1 MKINQN
7 FTKGEI
13 AMERTSA
20 VEKVERDRL
29 ADALLEVVPLEFMHA
44 LRDYKRQLRKCQGE
58 ILTRGV
64 TCEEL
69 ASTSFLFNLY
79 ASLKGE
85 SQEEVKVLLHL
96 LQSAREA
103 TDLDEEDFAFLVIW
117 FLEGGEDTRI
127 WWRHYENKVLLR
139 KRKENRFSKLLKTLK
154 LR

>member
-1 MKINQN
+1 
-7 FTKGEI
+7 
-13 AMERTSA
+13 MERTSA

-79 ASLKGE
+79 ASLKE
-85 SQEEVKVLLHL
+85 EEVKILLHL

-103 TDLDEEDFAFLVIW
+103 AAGLDDDDFSFLVVW
-117 FLEGGEDTRI
+117 FLEGRDESRI
-127 WWRHYENKVLLR
+127 WWKHYERKVFLR
-139 KRKENRFSKLLKTLK
+139 KYRKNKFLQFLRNMKPKKL
-154 LR
+154 

>member
-1 MKINQN
+1 
-7 FTKGEI
+7 
-13 AMERTSA
+13 MERTSA

-103 TDLDEEDFAFLVIW
+103 AAGLDDDDFSFLVVW
-117 FLEGGEDTRI
+117 FLEGRDESRI
-127 WWRHYENKVLLR
+127 WWKHYERKVFLR
-139 KRKENRFSKLLKTLK
+139 KYRKNKFLQFLRNMKPKKL
-154 LR
+154 

>member
-1 MKINQN
+1 MRK
-7 FTKGEI
+7 F
-13 AMERTSA
+13 SA
-20 VEKVERDRL
+20 VKKVERDRL

-103 TDLDEEDFAFLVIW
+103 AAGLDDDDFSFLVVW
-117 FLEGGEDTRI
+117 FLEGRDESRI
-127 WWRHYENKVLLR
+127 WWKHYERKVFLR
-139 KRKENRFSKLLKTLK
+139 KYRKNKFFAVFEKHET
-154 LR
+154 

>member
-1 MKINQN
+1 MKRVS
-7 FTKGEI
+7 T
-13 AMERTSA
+13 M
-20 VEKVERDRL
+20 EKVERDRL

-44 LRDYKRQLRKCQGE
+44 LRDYKRQLMKCQGE

-69 ASTSFLFNLY
+69 SSIPFLFNFY
-79 ASLKGE
+79 ASLKG
-85 SQEEVKVLLHL
+85 EEVKVLLHL
-96 LQSAREA
+96 LQSAREVA
-103 TDLDEEDFAFLVIW
+103 AGLDDDDFSFLVVW

-139 KRKENRFSKLLKTLK
+139 KRKENKLSKLLKTLK

>member
-1 MKINQN
+1 MRK
-7 FTKGEI
+7 F
-13 AMERTSA
+13 SA
-20 VEKVERDRL
+20 VKKVERDRL

-103 TDLDEEDFAFLVIW
+103 AAGLDDDDFSFLVVW
-117 FLEGGEDTRI
+117 FLEGDESRI
-127 WWRHYENKVLLR
+127 WWKHYERKVFLR
-139 KRKENRFSKLLKTLK
+139 KYRKNKFLQFLRSMKPKKL
-154 LR
+154 

>member
-1 MKINQN
+1 
-7 FTKGEI
+7 
-13 AMERTSA
+13 MERTSA
-20 VEKVERDRL
+20 VEKVERDKL

-103 TDLDEEDFAFLVIW
+103 AAGLDDDDFSFLVVW
-117 FLEGGEDTRI
+117 FLEGRDESRI
-127 WWRHYENKVLLR
+127 WWKHYERKVFLR
-139 KRKENRFSKLLKTLK
+139 KYRKNKFLRFLRNMKPKKL
-154 LR
+154 

>member
-1 MKINQN
+1 
-7 FTKGEI
+7 
-13 AMERTSA
+13 MEKVST
-20 VEKVERDRL
+20 VEKVGRDRL

-44 LRDYKRQLRKCQGE
+44 LRDYKRQLMKCQGE
-58 ILTRGV
+58 ILTRGA

-79 ASLKGE
+79 ASTGE
-85 SQEEVKVLLHL
+85 EEVKILLHL
-96 LQSAREA
+96 LQSAKDSVEL
-103 TDLDEEDFAFLVIW
+103 LDEEDFRFLVVW

-139 KRKENRFSKLLKTLK
+139 KRKEGKLSKLLKTLK

>member
-1 MKINQN
+1 MGK
-7 FTKGEI
+7 
-13 AMERTSA
+13 TSA
-20 VEKVERDRL
+20 MKKVERDRL
-29 ADALLEVVPLEFMHA
+29 ADALLEETSLEFMCS
-44 LRDYKRQLRKCQGE
+44 LRDYKRQLMKCQGK

-79 ASLKGE
+79 ASLKE
-85 SQEEVKVLLHL
+85 EEVKILLHL
-96 LQSAREA
+96 LQSARDA
-103 TDLDEEDFAFLVIW
+103 TDLDEEDFTFLVIW

>member
-1 MKINQN
+1 MGK
-7 FTKGEI
+7 
-13 AMERTSA
+13 TSTM
-20 VEKVERDRL
+20 EKVERDKL
-29 ADALLEVVPLEFMHA
+29 ADALLEIVPLEFMHA

-69 ASTSFLFNLY
+69 SSIPFLFNFY

-96 LQSAREA
+96 LQSARDA
-103 TDLDEEDFAFLVIW
+103 TDLDEEDFTYLVIW

>member
-1 MKINQN
+1 
-7 FTKGEI
+7 
-13 AMERTSA
+13 MERTSA
-20 VEKVERDRL
+20 VEKVERDKL

-103 TDLDEEDFAFLVIW
+103 AAGLDDDDFSFLVVW
-117 FLEGGEDTRI
+117 FLEGRDESRI
-127 WWRHYENKVLLR
+127 WWKHYERKVFLR
-139 KRKENRFSKLLKTLK
+139 KYRKNKFLQFLRNMKPKKL
-154 LR
+154 